1 MGIQGTLCTTLSN
14 LLAKDFKT
22 FKFHLRTNKFEEFE
36 TIPASELEGAKETT
50 DLVGLIVQHYTEGK
64 AGQATVFFLKKTNQN
79 DLAQKLQ
86 RDLEAGNQMPRA
98 IAEERTERMSTD
110 NLEKYD
116 LSAERRGYI
125 LCVIKG
131 RSGAKEDMI
140 NMRKWYKKFNI
151 NFSEKIDPSG
161 KEIIPAF
168 KKFRDEING
177 SHSDVSCCVITVMA
191 HGGKGGLIHGT
202 DGAQNAPNV
211 KDIFDLFNNVQCP
224 KLQKR
229 PKVFIIQACRGSL
242 RDEGVLQTDDQ
253 DVDMFE
259 EDNYRLPTMCD
270 TFTVYPTQ
278 PGFVAMRNTGYGSL
292 MIKEMMEVFKDFDG
306 KLHLYDIF
314 VKINKRLTQRT
325 FNFEDRPVKVTLVIE
340 STLTEPLYL

>member
-229 PKVFIIQACRGSL
+229 PKVFIIQACRGS
-242 RDEGVLQTDDQ
+242 
-253 DVDMFE
+253 
-259 EDNYRLPTMCD
+259 
-270 TFTVYPTQ
+270 
-278 PGFVAMRNTGYGSL
+278 FVAMRNTGYGSL